1 MILLTVDEARR
12 VVIASAGAV
21 LAYAAC
27 ADTRRLE
34 DVLWGRDGLEG
45 ERLPDQAL
53 ARAHR
58 RVLAHVEALGY
69 GGEAA
74 DELEGICSAA
84 GLEEGRRDYDFVFEV
99 LGDEAFDFGTE
110 PLWPWPWSFA
120 A

>member
-1 MILLTVDEARR
+1 VTLLSIDEARR

-27 ADTRRLE
+27 PDTRRLE
-34 DVLWGRDGLEG
+34 EVLWGREDFEG
-45 ERLPDQAL
+45 ESMPDQAL

-69 GGEAA
+69 GAELAE
-74 DELEGICSAA
+74 ELEGVCSAA
-84 GLEEGRRDYDFVFEV
+84 GLEDGRRDYDFVFEV
-99 LGDEAFDFGTE
+99 LSDEPLDFAGAEAFWA
-110 PLWPWPWSFA
+110 WPFA

>member
-1 MILLTVDEARR
+1 MMLLTVDEARR

-27 ADTRRLE
+27 AEIRRLE
-34 DVLWGRDGLEG
+34 AVLWGRDDLQG

-58 RVLAHVEALGY
+58 RVLAAVEALGY

-84 GLEEGRRDYDFVFEV
+84 GLEEGRRDYDFIFEV
-99 LGDEAFDFGTE
+99 LGSE
-110 PLWPWPWSFA
+110 PFELGPEPFWPWPFA

>member
-1 MILLTVDEARR
+1 MQLTIDEARR

-21 LAYAAC
+21 LAYASC
-27 ADTRRLE
+27 GDNRRLE
-34 DVLWGRDGLEG
+34 GVLWGRDGFDGQSLA
-45 ERLPDQAL
+45 DQAL

-69 GGEAA
+69 GAEVA

-84 GLEEGRRDYDFVFEV
+84 GLEDGRRDCDFVFDL
-99 LGDEAFDFGTE
+99 LGPEPFGFAGAEAFW
-110 PLWPWPWSFA
+110 LWPFA

>member
-1 MILLTVDEARR
+1 MTLLTIDEARR
-12 VVIASAGAV
+12 VVIASAGAL

-27 ADTRRLE
+27 GDNRRLE
-34 DVLWGRDGLEG
+34 AVLWGRDDFEG
-45 ERLPDQAL
+45 ESLPDQAL

-58 RVLAHVEALGY
+58 RVLAHIDALGY

-84 GLEEGRRDYDFVFEV
+84 GLEDGRRDCDFVFEV
-99 LGDEAFDFGTE
+99 LGDEPFDLGAESF
-110 PLWPWPWSFA
+110 WPWPFA